1 MSDEIVRALRTMPP
15 NVFTQ
20 CSLGTQGKVLSI
32 PALVRRYLLGSSV
45 TAIWQ
50 RRDRGG
56 RRTLA
61 ISVVL
66 DLTPSHPIHPPFVHA
81 LFALL
86 SALERLH
93 VSVQVLAYT
102 LEGVWMV
109 HTSLHS
115 CMPPGGAG
123 ALGGGAWD
131 GASKARLLAL
141 LAAAMGAVMGST
153 SGGGDV
159 DCDASARHDASAH
172 HDAIAHHDAS
182 AHHDARRPETAA
194 PPASCFVREAILL
207 GVQLLLAAPIA
218 PTSPRMVWLFTAG
231 AAHTAAGAIGGACA
245 LAQAKNVE
253 VVALSLRGAS
263 LRSLGCPRWLS
274 APSPSDLPALVTA
287 IFSTDEPLSA
297 PPDAPPPPVDVA
309 RLLAACIGVAPATA
323 PADGAG
329 APATADKAFQLVT
342 SNNNVTAVHATAGK
356 APAAPPPPSPPPHV
370 YLSRALDYSTRSAE
384 VRAPSSSPPPPAP
397 REDEFE
403 DEIVAFYRKVK
414 SSSGQ
419 VRTATRFAWTRKGI
433 SEHDGFTMARIFSME
448 KHEPTPWNVR
458 HLSLEGNALADRGLQ
473 ALSLAW
479 AHGALSHLSRLTLTW
494 NSITH
499 AGMKSFAAALRHGA
513 LPRLEWLFLN
523 GNQIGDAGVLALA
536 TALEDAAREGVR
548 VLAHLQQLWL
558 HENGIGD
565 AGVEALVRSF
575 SGGGGGGGGGALP
588 SLTTLSLDNNRIRLE
603 GARRLVEG
611 LRSGALPQCTNL
623 LLNDNPAGRRAQ
635 DEVNEVLK
643 RRRTS

>member
-1 MSDEIVRALRTMPP
+1 M
-15 NVFTQ
+15 
-20 CSLGTQGKVLSI
+20 
-32 PALVRRYLLGSSV
+32 
-45 TAIWQ
+45 
-50 RRDRGG
+50 
-56 RRTLA
+56 
-61 ISVVL
+61 
-66 DLTPSHPIHPPFVHA
+66 
-81 LFALL
+81 
-86 SALERLH
+86 
-93 VSVQVLAYT
+93 
-102 LEGVWMV
+102 
-109 HTSLHS
+109 
-115 CMPPGGAG
+115 
-123 ALGGGAWD
+123 
-131 GASKARLLAL
+131 
-141 LAAAMGAVMGST
+141 
-153 SGGGDV
+153 
-159 DCDASARHDASAH
+159 
-172 HDAIAHHDAS
+172 
-182 AHHDARRPETAA
+182 
-194 PPASCFVREAILL
+194 
-207 GVQLLLAAPIA
+207 
-218 PTSPRMVWLFTAG
+218 
-231 AAHTAAGAIGGACA
+231 
-245 LAQAKNVE
+245 
-253 VVALSLRGAS
+253 RGAS

-287 IFSTDEPLSA
+287 IFSTGEPGSA

-329 APATADKAFQLVT
+329 APATADGAATQ
-342 SNNNVTAVHATAGK
+342 AVHATAGK
-356 APAAPPPPSPPPHV
+356 APAAPPPPSPPPNV

-513 LPRLEWLFLN
+513 LPLLEWLFLN

-565 AGVEALVRSF
+565 AGVDALVRSL